1 MSFRD
6 LKYLIVDPALHAEPA
21 IGAWLWALND
31 ARRRTHEQLHDL
43 PAEAIDWHPAESA
56 QSIGSILYHIAL
68 IEADWLCTE
77 VLEQA
82 YPDQIAALFPYDAR
96 DQHGLLSSIQGV
108 ALHEHLGR
116 LGAVRQQVLTVYQ
129 AMDLHDFRRVR
140 HVPDYDVTPEW
151 VLHHLAQHEAEHRSE
166 IGALRS
172 RALHQDAKR

>member
-1 MSFRD
+1 MSIRE
-6 LKYLIVDPALHAEPA
+6 LKYLIVDPALHPEPA

-31 ARRRTHEQLHDL
+31 ARRRTYEQLREL
-43 PAEAIDWHPAESA
+43 PPEAIDWRPAESA

-96 DQHGLLSSIQGV
+96 DQYGLLTSIQGV
-108 ALHEHLGR
+108 ALAEHLAR
-116 LGAVRQQVLTVYQ
+116 LDTVRQHVLAVYQ
-129 AMDLHDFRRVR
+129 AMDLHDFRRAR
-140 HVPDYDVTPEW
+140 HLPDYDVTPEW

-166 IGALRS
+166 IGALRA
-172 RALHQDAKR
+172 RAEQHTQ